1 MSEARLTV
9 LLDRARPVPQNLG
22 MKALV
27 YHRSIPRYLLSAL
40 CAKLQRKRFHHLVTP
55 LKLEDIPFEPA
66 RPSWVKLK
74 TLLCGVCGSD
84 LNLLKGAE
92 SMLLE
97 PYASL
102 PAVLGHEILAVVD
115 ADAPGR
121 ALAKGSR
128 VVVEPMLDCL
138 ARELPPCRYCREGD
152 YNLCECFLEGALPP
166 SSVLGFNAKASGG
179 MAEYTAAHPSK
190 LLAVPQGLSD
200 EDAVLTDSMASV
212 LQPVLENFPKPG
224 ATVVVWGLGIL
235 GQHAVRCL
243 RALDF
248 DGRIVAVGRHAFQAD
263 LATAGGADAVLRSP
277 GRAELA
283 QACGGR
289 LIPTTMG
296 GGNVE
301 GGADMVFDCV
311 ASTTTFQESLL
322 ALRARGRY
330 VMIGTAGELGRADV
344 SSLWFRQ
351 LQVVGSCSYA
361 MAPYKGGS
369 VRTYQLCLDLLAS
382 GRYPTK
388 GLLTGLFRLQNW
400 RAAFQSTFDKA
411 GSGAMKIAFDLR

>member
-1 MSEARLTV
+1 
-9 LLDRARPVPQNLG
+9 

-27 YHRSIPRYLLSAL
+27 YHRSVPRYLLSAL
-40 CAKLQRKRFHHLVTP
+40 CSKVQRKRFHHLVTP
-55 LKLEDIPFEPA
+55 LKFEDIPFVPA
-66 RPSWVKLK
+66 RPTWVALK
-74 TLLCGVCGSD
+74 TLMCGVCGSD

-115 ADAPGR
+115 KDDPAHAIAAGT
-121 ALAKGSR
+121 R
-128 VVVEPMLDCL
+128 VVVEPMLDCT
-138 ARELPPCRYCREGD
+138 ARELPPCRYCQQGD
-152 YNLCECFLEGALPP
+152 YNLCECYLEGALPP
-166 SSVLGFNAKASGG
+166 SSVLGFNAKAGGG

-190 LLAVPQGLSD
+190 LLAVPEGISD

-212 LQPVLENFPKPG
+212 LQPVLNNFPQPG
-224 ATVVVWGLGIL
+224 TTVVVWGLGIL

-248 DGRIVAVGRHAFQAD
+248 DGTIIAIGRHGFQAD
-263 LATAGGADAVLRSP
+263 LAREGGADMVLRSP

-283 QACGGR
+283 KACGGR
-289 LIPTTMG
+289 HIPTTMG

-311 ASTTTFQESLL
+311 ASSSTFQESLL

-361 MAPYKGGS
+361 MAPYKGDT

-382 GRYPTK
+382 GRYPTH
-388 GLLTGLFRLQNW
+388 GLLTGLFRLDNW
-400 RAAFQSTFDKA
+400 KEAFQSAFDKA